1 MIYKKKMY
9 ISLEILCGIIIALI
23 VFYYYLIINNNFWKN
38 REISGPK
45 PVIGFGNMLSII
57 LGKESTS
64 QFLTRIYNEYKNEP
78 MIGIFS
84 KNNPALIIK
93 DPDLIKTV
101 LIKDFHKFANRG
113 LFPVNSREPLSQ
125 NLFGLEAERWRPLR
139 IHFSPI
145 FTTSKLKGLCS
156 LILECSEQLEKYM
169 DILIKKREPLDVREI
184 AARFTTDVIG
194 SCAFGIEMNSLS
206 EKESEF
212 RRLGKGLFTPTFR
225 RIVKTRIRN
234 LIPWLYNF
242 FLRILPWDEIT
253 KKIVKL
259 TSETIEYRKKNNI
272 VRSDF
277 INILLDLKRHPE
289 KIAEI
294 ELTNDLLS
302 AQTFVFFGA
311 GFETSSTTISNALYE
326 LALNHD
332 IQNKLREEIK
342 EFEKKNDGKWTYEN
356 IKEMQYLEKIFQET
370 LRKYPVVPFLNRE
383 LINDYTFEN
392 SKIIIPKGLKIWIPV
407 YGIHHDPDIY
417 PNPEKF
423 DPERFSEDK
432 IKKRHP
438 MHYLPFGHGPRNC
451 IGARFGTYQTK
462 IGLIKII
469 HKYKVEICDKTLI
482 PYKFNPYT
490 HFLMPLT
497 GLYLMITE
505 IEN

>member
-1 MIYKKKMY
+1 MN
-9 ISLEILCGIIIALI
+9 ISLEILCGIIVALI

-38 REISGPK
+38 RKISGPK

-84 KNNPALIIK
+84 KNNPALVIK
-93 DPDLIKTV
+93 NPDLIKTV

-125 NLFGLEAERWRPLR
+125 NLFGLEVERWRPLR

-145 FTTSKLKGLCS
+145 FTTNKLKGLCS

-169 DILIKKREPLDVREI
+169 DILIRKGEPLDIREI

-212 RRLGKGLFTPTFR
+212 RRLGKGVFNTTFR

-234 LIPWLYNF
+234 LMPWLYNF
-242 FLRILPWDEIT
+242 FLRILPWNEIT

-259 TSETIEYRKKNNI
+259 TTETIEYRNKNNI

-277 INILLDLKRHPE
+277 INVLLNLKKHPE

-332 IQNKLREEIK
+332 IQYKLREEIK
-342 EFEKKNDGKWTYEN
+342 EFEKKNDGKWTYES
-356 IKEMQYLEKIFQET
+356 IKEMQYLNKIFQET

-383 LINDYTFEN
+383 LISDYTFEN
-392 SKIIIPKGLKIWIPV
+392 SKITIPKGLKIWIPV

-432 IKKRHP
+432 IKERHS

-451 IGARFGTYQTK
+451 IGSRFGTYQTK
-462 IGLIKII
+462 IGLVKII
-469 HKYKVEICDKTLI
+469 RKYKVEICDKTLI
-482 PYKFNPYT
+482 PYKFNSFAN
-490 HFLMPLT
+490 FLMPST
-497 GLYLMITE
+497 GLYLMITDV
-505 IEN
+505 EN